1 MMAGGRSPFCCWG
14 VKPNRPRKVAR
25 ILGLNQAYPA
35 CAESL
40 SSFPFSSPGPQPLA
54 FTSLRRRVQL
64 FTMSYE
70 EERTKIAM
78 IGETISHYRILDPLG
93 SGGMGQVFRAED
105 TRLGRQV
112 ALKFLSAE
120 LMRDPAALERFQR
133 EARAASSLNHP
144 AICTIYDVGE
154 HNGRPYLVMEVLEGQ
169 TLRERIGGR
178 PMATDALLDFGVQ
191 IADALD
197 AAHARG
203 IIHRDIKPA
212 NIFITSRG
220 QAKVLDFGLAKQ
232 AATRRV
238 GEAVGAGN
246 SVTQPTT
253 DNLLLT
259 SPGSA
264 IGTVAYMSPEQ
275 ARGEQLDART
285 DLFSL
290 GAVLYEMATGQA
302 AFNGNTSAVIFD
314 AILNRTPASPT
325 SINPLLPAKLEE
337 IIGKSLEKDR
347 DLRYQSA
354 AELRGDLKRLKRD
367 TDSSRA
373 PSGSTGSW
381 AAANSSANPDSGA
394 NTAQPTASHS
404 TPLSSSAA
412 ATTSAPTQGGARLG
426 VWIAAAVATLVAIG
440 AVLAFAFHD
449 RFGHRHQETGSFSQM
464 MISPIT
470 STGNIHSVTIS
481 ADGKWVAYVA
491 DEKGSHGIWIRQ
503 LATGSTA
510 QVELG
515 SPGEIEG
522 LTFSLDGNYL
532 YFVKRDESIG
542 VATLFQTPSLGGS
555 PRQVIVDVD
564 SPISFSPDGKRFVF
578 VRQVSKAKASDLVIA
593 NSDGTSEQILQVLT
607 NPPRF
612 SGEGPAWSPDGKR
625 IAVADNPTGEF
636 DKYAVEVVDVD
647 SKKKTRVGSTDW
659 IAPDQMAWLP
669 DGSAILFNARVART
683 SLNAQLYSLSY
694 PAAEVRRITNDLN
707 FYSGTSITSDGS
719 ALATAQVSLTGNLW
733 LANFGGSASLSP
745 PRQISSGI
753 SRADGISGIAW
764 MPDGKLIYTYYT
776 SGTIQLAT
784 ASPDGTNVHDIS
796 SGILTPSWL
805 SSCGDGRHFV
815 FSMGRGKDTSS
826 IWRADEDGSSLTQ
839 LSTGKVA
846 VHPNCSPDGKFV
858 VYVDVV
864 GDSTHLT
871 RVGIDGG
878 TPATISDAEL
888 FSPVISPDGTSVAC
902 AYQPEPGKRPKLAI
916 VGLNG
921 GEIRSVYDLPPETQ
935 AAFGGDGGQK
945 LAWTKDGHAVL
956 YPVFKEGVV
965 TLWAQPV
972 APQGATTSAAK
983 QVMNLGPDFQW
994 GAYTLSPDGKQII
1007 YAHGRSVTDAVLIT
1021 HFH

>member
-1 MMAGGRSPFCCWG
+1 
-14 VKPNRPRKVAR
+14 
-25 ILGLNQAYPA
+25 
-35 CAESL
+35 
-40 SSFPFSSPGPQPLA
+40 
-54 FTSLRRRVQL
+54 
-64 FTMSYE
+64 
-70 EERTKIAM
+70 M

-120 LMRDPAALERFQR
+120 LTRDPAALERFQR

-154 HNGRPYLVMEVLEGQ
+154 HNGRPFLVMEVLEGQ

-178 PMATDALLDFGVQ
+178 PMATDALLDFGAQ
-191 IADALD
+191 IADALE

-220 QAKVLDFGLAKQ
+220 QAKILDFGLAKQ
-232 AATRRV
+232 AATHRV

-246 SVTQPTT
+246 TATQPTT
-253 DNLLLT
+253 DNLFLT

-275 ARGEQLDART
+275 ARGEDLDART

-314 AILNRTPASPT
+314 AILNRTPPSPT
-325 SINPLLPAKLEE
+325 SINPVLPAKLEE

-347 DLRYQSA
+347 DLRYQTA

-373 PSGSTGSW
+373 PSGSTGAW
-381 AAANSSANPDSGA
+381 AAAGSTPNPRSG
-394 NTAQPTASHS
+394 TAAALPTASLA
-404 TPLSSSAA
+404 TPIPSSAA
-412 ATTSAPTQGGARLG
+412 APAGAPVQRGARLG
-426 VWIAAAVATLVAIG
+426 MWIAAAVIVLVAIG
-440 AVLAFAFHD
+440 AIAAIALHD
-449 RFGHRHQETGSFSQM
+449 RFGHHHEEAASFSQM
-464 MISPIT
+464 TISPIT
-470 STGNIHSVTIS
+470 STGNIHSATIS

-491 DEKGSHGIWIRQ
+491 DEKGGHGIWIRQ

-522 LTFSLDGNYL
+522 LNFSLDGNYL
-532 YFVKRDESIG
+532 YFVKSDESVG
-542 VATLFQTPSLGGS
+542 VGTLFQAPSLGGA

-564 SPISFSPDGKRFVF
+564 SPISFSPNGKRFVF
-578 VRQVSKAKASDLVIA
+578 VRQSNKTKTSYLMLA
-593 NSDGTSEQILQVLT
+593 NSDGTGEQVLQVLT

-612 SGEGPAWSPDGKR
+612 SDNGPAWSPDGKR
-625 IAVADNPTGEF
+625 IAVADNPSG
-636 DKYAVEVVDVD
+636 DIGKYAVEIVDVE
-647 SKKKTRVGSTDW
+647 SKTKTRLGSMDW
-659 IAPDQMAWLP
+659 VSPDQMAWLP
-669 DGSAILFNARVART
+669 DGSAILFDARVSRT

-694 PAAEVRRITNDLN
+694 PDAEVRRITNDLN
-707 FYSGTSITSDGS
+707 FYNGTSVTSDGS
-719 ALATAQVSLTGNLW
+719 ALVSAQVTLTGSLW
-733 LANFGGSASLSP
+733 VANFGSSASLSP

-753 SRADGISGIAW
+753 SRADGISGIIW
-764 MPDGKLIYTYYT
+764 TPDGRIIYTYYT
-776 SGTIQLAT
+776 SGSIQLAS
-784 ASPDGTNVHDIS
+784 ALPDGSNVHDIA
-796 SGILTPSWL
+796 SGVVTPNWL

-815 FSMGRGKDTSS
+815 FSMGRGQDSSS
-826 IWRADEDGSSLTQ
+826 IWRADMDGSNLTQ

-858 VYVDVV
+858 VYVDVS
-864 GDSTHLT
+864 GNST
-871 RVGIDGG
+871 RVMRVDVDGG
-878 TPATISDAEL
+878 TPTAVSKEEL
-888 FSPVISPDGTSVAC
+888 FAPVISPDGNSVAC
-902 AYQPEPGKRPKLAI
+902 AYQPEPGKHPNLAI
-916 VGLNG
+916 VGLDG
-921 GEIRSVYDLPPETQ
+921 GEIRNVYDLPQEVQ
-935 AAFGGDGGQK
+935 YAFNSDGGQK
-945 LAWTKDGHAVL
+945 LAWTKDGRAIL
-956 YPVFKEGVV
+956 YPIRKDGVV

-972 APQGATTSAAK
+972 GPQGSAPSVAK

-1007 YAHGRSVTDAVLIT
+1007 YAHGRAVTDAVLIS

>member
-1 MMAGGRSPFCCWG
+1 
-14 VKPNRPRKVAR
+14 
-25 ILGLNQAYPA
+25 
-35 CAESL
+35 
-40 SSFPFSSPGPQPLA
+40 
-54 FTSLRRRVQL
+54 
-64 FTMSYE
+64 
-70 EERTKIAM
+70 M
-78 IGETISHYRILDPLG
+78 IGETISHYRILEPLG

-120 LMRDPAALERFQR
+120 LTREPAALERFQR

-154 HNGRPYLVMEVLEGQ
+154 QNGRPYLVMEVLEGQ

-178 PMATDALLDFGVQ
+178 PMATDALLDFGAQ

-197 AAHARG
+197 AAHSRG

-220 QAKVLDFGLAKQ
+220 QAKILDFGLAKQ

-246 SVTQPTT
+246 SITQPTT
-253 DNLLLT
+253 DNLFLT

-275 ARGEQLDART
+275 ARGEDLDART

-314 AILNRTPASPT
+314 AILNRTPPSPT
-325 SINPLLPAKLEE
+325 SINPMLPGKLEE

-347 DLRYQSA
+347 DLRYQTA
-354 AELRGDLKRLKRD
+354 AELRADLKRLKRD

-373 PSGSTGSW
+373 PSGSTSSW
-381 AAANSSANPDSGA
+381 AAASSAPNPGSDSNA
-394 NTAQPTASHS
+394 AQSSATPATALPSSATATASATAQSGT
-404 TPLSSSAA
+404 
-412 ATTSAPTQGGARLG
+412 RRG
-426 VWIAAAVATLVAIG
+426 VWIAAAVAILLAIG
-440 AVLAFAFHD
+440 AILAIAFHD
-449 RFGHRHQETGSFSQM
+449 RFGHHHEETAAFSQM

-470 STGNIHSVTIS
+470 STGNIHSATIS

-522 LTFSLDGNYL
+522 LNFSLDGNYL

-542 VATLFQTPSLGGS
+542 VGTLFQAPSLGGA

-578 VRQVSKAKASDLVIA
+578 VRQSNKTKTSYLMLA
-593 NSDGTSEQILQVLT
+593 NSDGSGEQSLEVLT

-612 SGEGPAWSPDGKR
+612 SDNGPAWSPDGKR
-625 IAVADNPTGEF
+625 IVVADNPSGDF
-636 DKYAVEVVDVD
+636 GKYAVEIVDVA
-647 SKKKTRVGSTDW
+647 SKTKTRLGSQDW

-669 DGSAILFNARVART
+669 DASAILFNARVSRT

-694 PAAEVRRITNDLN
+694 PDAEIRRVTNDLN
-707 FYSGTSITSDGS
+707 FYNGTSITSDGS
-719 ALATAQVSLTGNLW
+719 ALATAQVTLSGNLW
-733 LANFGGSASLSP
+733 VANFGSSASLSP

-753 SRADGISGIAW
+753 SRADGISGIIW
-764 MPDGKLIYTYYT
+764 TPDGKLIYTYYT
-776 SGTIQLAT
+776 SGSIQLAS
-784 ASPDGTNVHDIS
+784 AAPDGSNVHDIAAGVVS
-796 SGILTPSWL
+796 PSWL

-815 FSMGRGKDTSS
+815 FSMGRGQDTSS
-826 IWRADEDGSSLTQ
+826 IWRADMDGSNLTQ
-839 LSTGKVA
+839 LSTGKLA
-846 VHPNCSPDGKFV
+846 VHPSCSPDGRFV
-858 VYVDVV
+858 VYVDVA
-864 GDSTHLT
+864 GNSTHLM
-871 RVGIDGG
+871 RVSIDGG
-878 TPATISDAEL
+878 TPTTVSKEEL
-888 FSPVISPDGTSVAC
+888 FAPVISPDGNSVAC
-902 AYQPEPGKRPKLAI
+902 AYQPEPGKRPNLAV
-916 VGLNG
+916 VGLDG
-921 GEIRSVYDLPPETQ
+921 GEIRNVYDLPQETQ
-935 AAFGGDGGQK
+935 AAFNGDGGQK
-945 LAWTKDGHAVL
+945 LAWTKDGRAVL
-956 YPVFKEGVV
+956 YPVNKDGVV
-965 TLWAQPV
+965 TLWAQPLGAQGS
-972 APQGATTSAAK
+972 APAAAK

-1007 YAHGRSVTDAVLIT
+1007 YAHGRAVTDAVLIS

>member
-1 MMAGGRSPFCCWG
+1 MACER
-14 VKPNRPRKVAR
+14 
-25 ILGLNQAYPA
+25 
-35 CAESL
+35 ES
-40 SSFPFSSPGPQPLA
+40 A
-54 FTSLRRRVQL
+54 NIT
-64 FTMSYE
+64 
-70 EERTKIAM
+70 M

-112 ALKFLSAE
+112 ALKFLSPDLA
-120 LMRDPAALERFQR
+120 RDPAALERFQR

-144 AICTIYDVGE
+144 AICTIYDVGD

-178 PMATDALLDFGVQ
+178 PMATDALLDFGAQ

-220 QAKVLDFGLAKQ
+220 QAKILDFGLAKQ

-246 SVTQPTT
+246 SITQPTT

-264 IGTVAYMSPEQ
+264 IGTIAYMSPEQ
-275 ARGEQLDART
+275 ARGEDLDART

-314 AILNRTPASPT
+314 SILNRTPPSP
-325 SINPLLPAKLEE
+325 SSLNPVLPAKLEE

-347 DLRYQSA
+347 DLRYQTA

-373 PSGSTGSW
+373 SSGSTGTW
-381 AAANSSANPDSGA
+381 GASSATTNPGSGT
-394 NTAQPTASHS
+394 NVAQPPASQQ
-404 TPLSSSAA
+404 TQVPLSAVGSAGD
-412 ATTSAPTQGGARLG
+412 SANRGGRLG
-426 VWIAAAVATLVAIG
+426 LWIGAAVVILIAVGAI
-440 AVLAFAFHD
+440 LAIVFHD
-449 RFGHRHQETGSFSQM
+449 RYGHPHHEAASFSQM
-464 MISPIT
+464 SISPLT
-470 STGNIHSVTIS
+470 STGNIHSATIS

-522 LTFSLDGNYL
+522 LNFSLDGNYL
-532 YFVKRDESIG
+532 YFVKRDESVG
-542 VATLFQTPSLGGS
+542 VGTLSQAPSLGGA

-578 VRQVSKAKASDLVIA
+578 VRQVSKAKTSKLIIA
-593 NSDGTSEQILQVLT
+593 NTDGSGEQELLGLT

-612 SGEGPAWSPDGKR
+612 SDSGPAWSPDGKR
-625 IAVADNPTGEF
+625 IAVADDPSGEF
-636 DKYAVEVVDVD
+636 DKYAVEIVDVD
-647 SKKKTRVGSTDW
+647 SKTKTRLGSTDW
-659 IAPDQMAWLP
+659 ISPDQMAWLP
-669 DGSAILFNARVART
+669 DGSALLFNARVAKT
-683 SLNAQLYSLSY
+683 SLNAQLFSLSY
-694 PAAEVRRITNDLN
+694 PDAEIRRVTNDLN
-707 FYSGTSITSDGS
+707 FYNGTSITSDGS
-719 ALATAQVSLTGNLW
+719 ALASAQVTLTGSLW
-733 LANFGGSASLSP
+733 IANFGSSTSFSA

-753 SRADGISGIAW
+753 SRADGISGIIWA
-764 MPDGKLIYTYYT
+764 PDDKIIYTYYT
-776 SGTIQLAT
+776 SGAIQLAS
-784 ASPDGTNVHDIS
+784 ASPDGSNVRDIAPGVVS
-796 SGILTPSWL
+796 PSWL

-815 FSMGRGKDTSS
+815 FGMGRGNDSSS
-826 IWRADEDGSSLTQ
+826 IWRADMDGSNLTQ
-839 LSTGKVA
+839 LSTGKIA

-858 VYVDVV
+858 VYAGVT
-864 GDSTHLT
+864 GDSVHLM
-871 RVGIDGG
+871 RVAIDGG
-878 TPATISDAEL
+878 TPAEISKEEL
-888 FSPVISPDGTSVAC
+888 FSPVISPDGNSVAC
-902 AYQPEPGKRPKLAI
+902 AYQPDPGKRPKLAV

-921 GEIRSVYDLPPETQ
+921 GEIRNVYDLPPELQ
-935 AAFGGDGGQK
+935 GVFNGDGGQK
-945 LAWTKDGHAVL
+945 LAWTKDGRAVL
-956 YPVFKEGVV
+956 YPFNKDGVIS
-965 TLWAQPV
+965 LWAQPV
-972 APQGATTSAAK
+972 GPQGSAPAAAK

-1007 YAHGRSVTDAVLIT
+1007 YAHGRAVTDAVLIS

>member
-1 MMAGGRSPFCCWG
+1 
-14 VKPNRPRKVAR
+14 
-25 ILGLNQAYPA
+25 
-35 CAESL
+35 
-40 SSFPFSSPGPQPLA
+40 
-54 FTSLRRRVQL
+54 
-64 FTMSYE
+64 
-70 EERTKIAM
+70 M

-112 ALKFLSAE
+112 ALKFLSPDLA
-120 LMRDPAALERFQR
+120 RDPAALERFQR

-144 AICTIYDVGE
+144 AICTIYDVGD

-178 PMATDALLDFGVQ
+178 PMATDALLDFGAQ

-197 AAHARG
+197 AAHSRG

-220 QAKVLDFGLAKQ
+220 QAKILDFGLAKQ

-253 DNLLLT
+253 DNLFLT

-275 ARGEQLDART
+275 ARGEELDART

-325 SINPLLPAKLEE
+325 SLNPMLPAKLEE

-347 DLRYQSA
+347 DLRYQTA

-373 PSGSTGSW
+373 ASGSTGTW
-381 AAANSSANPDSGA
+381 GA
-394 NTAQPTASHS
+394 SN
-404 TPLSSSAA
+404 A
-412 ATTSAPTQGGARLG
+412 ATNPGSGTTVAQVAASGSHQTQVPVSAVGSAGDSVNRGRRLG
-426 VWIAAAVATLVAIG
+426 LWTAAAVVALIVVG
-440 AVLAFAFHD
+440 AIAAIAFHD
-449 RFGHRHQETGSFSQM
+449 RFGHHHQEAASFSQM
-464 MISPIT
+464 SISPLT
-470 STGNIHSVTIS
+470 STGNIHSATIS

-515 SPGEIEG
+515 TPGEIEG
-522 LTFSLDGNYL
+522 LNFSLDGNYL
-532 YFVKRDESIG
+532 YFVKRDESVG
-542 VATLFQTPSLGGS
+542 VGTLFQAPSLGGA

-578 VRQVSKAKASDLVIA
+578 VRQVSKAKTSKLIIA
-593 NSDGTSEQILQVLT
+593 NTDGSGEQDLLVLT

-612 SGEGPAWSPDGKR
+612 SDNGPAWSPDGKR
-625 IAVADNPTGEF
+625 IAVADDPTGEF
-636 DKYAVEVVDVD
+636 DKYAVEIVDVD
-647 SKKKTRVGSTDW
+647 SKTKTRLGSTDW
-659 IAPDQMAWLP
+659 LSPDQMAWLP
-669 DGSAILFNARVART
+669 DGSALLFNARVAKA
-683 SLNAQLYSLSY
+683 SLNAQLFSLSY
-694 PAAEVRRITNDLN
+694 PDAEIRRVTNDLN
-707 FYSGTSITSDGS
+707 FYNGTSITSDGS
-719 ALATAQVSLTGNLW
+719 ALVSAQVTLTGSLW
-733 LANFGGSASLSP
+733 IANFGSATSFSA

-753 SRADGISGIAW
+753 SRADGISGIIWA
-764 MPDGKLIYTYYT
+764 PDDKIIYTYYT
-776 SGTIQLAT
+776 SGAIQLAS
-784 ASPDGTNVHDIS
+784 ASPDGSNVHDIAPGVVS
-796 SGILTPSWL
+796 PSWL

-815 FSMGRGKDTSS
+815 FGMGRGNDSSS
-826 IWRADEDGSSLTQ
+826 IWRADMDGSNLTQ
-839 LSTGKVA
+839 LSTGKIA

-858 VYVDVV
+858 VYVGVV
-864 GDSTHLT
+864 GDSVQLM

-878 TPATISDAEL
+878 TPAEISKEEL
-888 FSPVISPDGTSVAC
+888 FSPVISPDGNSVAC
-902 AYQPEPGKRPKLAI
+902 AYQPDPGKRPKLAV

-921 GEIRSVYDLPPETQ
+921 GEIRNVYDLPPEMQ
-935 AAFGGDGGQK
+935 GAFNGDGGQK
-945 LAWTKDGHAVL
+945 LAWTKDGRAIL
-956 YPVFKEGVV
+956 YPFNKDGVIS
-965 TLWAQPV
+965 LWAQPV
-972 APQGATTSAAK
+972 GPQGSAPAAAK

-1007 YAHGRSVTDAVLIT
+1007 YAHGRAVTDAVLIS

>member
-1 MMAGGRSPFCCWG
+1 
-14 VKPNRPRKVAR
+14 
-25 ILGLNQAYPA
+25 
-35 CAESL
+35 
-40 SSFPFSSPGPQPLA
+40 
-54 FTSLRRRVQL
+54 
-64 FTMSYE
+64 
-70 EERTKIAM
+70 M

-112 ALKFLSAE
+112 ALKFLSAD
-120 LMRDPAALERFQR
+120 LARDPAALERFQR

-178 PMATDALLDFGVQ
+178 PMATDALLDFGAQ

-220 QAKVLDFGLAKQ
+220 QAKILDFGLAKQ

-253 DNLLLT
+253 DNLFLT

-275 ARGEQLDART
+275 ARGEELDART

-314 AILNRTPASPT
+314 AILNRTPPSPT
-325 SINPLLPAKLEE
+325 SINPMLPAKLEE

-347 DLRYQSA
+347 DLRYQTA

-367 TDSSRA
+367 TDSSRT
-373 PSGSTGSW
+373 PSGSTGAW
-381 AAANSSANPDSGA
+381 AAAGSAANPGSGSNA
-394 NTAQPTASHS
+394 AQRTASHA
-404 TPLSSSAA
+404 TPVPSSATATA
-412 ATTSAPTQGGARLG
+412 AAPVQPGARTGL
-426 VWIAAAVATLVAIG
+426 WIAAAVAILVTVG
-440 AVLAFAFHD
+440 AVLAIVLHD
-449 RFGHRHQETGSFSQM
+449 RFGHHHEQAASFSQM
-464 MISPIT
+464 TISPIT
-470 STGNIHSVTIS
+470 STGNIHSATIS

-522 LTFSLDGNYL
+522 LNFSLDGNYL
-532 YFVKRDESIG
+532 YFVKQDESVG
-542 VATLFQTPSLGGS
+542 VGSLFQAPSLGGA

-578 VRQVSKAKASDLVIA
+578 VRQSSKSKTSSLVIA
-593 NSDGTSEQILQVLT
+593 NSDGTGEQLLMVLT
-607 NPPRF
+607 NPLRF
-612 SGEGPAWSPDGKR
+612 SDNGPAWSPDGKR
-625 IAVADNPTGEF
+625 VAVADNPTGEF
-636 DKYAVEVVDVD
+636 DKSAVEIVDIA
-647 SKKKTRVGSTDW
+647 SKSKTRLGTVDW

-669 DGSAILFNARVART
+669 DGSALLFNARVART
-683 SLNAQLYSLSY
+683 TLNAQLFSLSY
-694 PAAEVRRITNDLN
+694 PDAEVHRITNDLN
-707 FYSGTSITSDGS
+707 FYNGTSITSDGS
-719 ALATAQVSLTGNLW
+719 ALASAQVTLTGSLW
-733 LANFGGSASLSP
+733 VANFGSSASLSL

-753 SRADGISGIAW
+753 SRADGISGIIW
-764 MPDGKLIYTYYT
+764 TPDGKIIYTYYT
-776 SGTIQLAT
+776 SGSIQLAS
-784 ASPDGTNVHDIS
+784 ASPDGSNVHDIG
-796 SGILTPSWL
+796 SGVQTPSWL

-815 FSMGRGKDTSS
+815 FGMGRGKDSSS
-826 IWRADEDGSSLTQ
+826 IWRADTDGSNLTQ
-839 LSTGKVA
+839 LSTGKIA
-846 VHPNCSPDGKFV
+846 VHPTCSPDGKFV
-858 VYVDVV
+858 VYVDIE
-864 GDSTHLT
+864 GNSTHLM
-871 RVGIDGG
+871 RVAIDGG
-878 TPATISDAEL
+878 TPTEISKEEL
-888 FSPVISPDGTSVAC
+888 FAPVISPDGNSLAC
-902 AYQPEPGKRPKLAI
+902 AYQPEPGKRPNLAI
-916 VGLNG
+916 VGLDG
-921 GEIRSVYDLPPETQ
+921 GEIRNVYNLPPELQ
-935 AAFGGDGGQK
+935 GAFNGDGGQK
-945 LAWTKDGHAVL
+945 LAWTKDGRAVL
-956 YPVFKEGVV
+956 YPVIKDGVV

-972 APQGATTSAAK
+972 GAQGSAPAAAK

-1007 YAHGRSVTDAVLIT
+1007 YAHGHAVTDAVLIS

>member
-1 MMAGGRSPFCCWG
+1 
-14 VKPNRPRKVAR
+14 
-25 ILGLNQAYPA
+25 
-35 CAESL
+35 
-40 SSFPFSSPGPQPLA
+40 
-54 FTSLRRRVQL
+54 
-64 FTMSYE
+64 
-70 EERTKIAM
+70 M
-78 IGETISHYRILDPLG
+78 IGETISHYRILEPLG

-120 LMRDPAALERFQR
+120 LARDPAALERFQR

-178 PMATDALLDFGVQ
+178 PMATDALLDFGAQ

-220 QAKVLDFGLAKQ
+220 QSKILDFGLAKQ

-253 DNLLLT
+253 DNLFLT

-275 ARGEQLDART
+275 ARGEDLDART

-290 GAVLYEMATGQA
+290 GAVLYEMSTGQA

-314 AILNRTPASPT
+314 AILNRTPPSPS
-325 SINPLLPAKLEE
+325 SINPVLPAKLEE
-337 IIGKSLEKDR
+337 IVGKSLEKDR
-347 DLRYQSA
+347 DLRYQTA

-367 TDSSRA
+367 TDSSRPA
-373 PSGSTGSW
+373 SGSTGTW
-381 AAANSSANPDSGA
+381 AATSATANPGSGSKAAQSGA
-394 NTAQPTASHS
+394 LQT
-404 TPLSSSAA
+404 TPALGAAA
-412 ATTSAPTQGGARLG
+412 ATAAADVLPRRGVPLG
-426 VWIAAAVATLVAIG
+426 VRIAGVVGILIALGAILATV
-440 AVLAFAFHD
+440 FHD
-449 RFGHRHQETGSFSQM
+449 RFGHHPQETASFSQM

-522 LTFSLDGNYL
+522 LTFSPDGNYL

-542 VATLFQTPSLGGS
+542 VGTLFQAPSLGGS

-593 NSDGTSEQILQVLT
+593 NSDGSNEQIVQVLT

-647 SKKKTRVGSTDW
+647 SKKKNRVGSADW

-683 SLNAQLYSLSY
+683 SLNAQLFSVGY
-694 PAAEVRRITNDLN
+694 PDAEVRRITNDLN

-733 LANFGGSASLSP
+733 LANFGSSASLSP

-753 SRADGISGIAW
+753 SRADGISGIIW
-764 MPDGKLIYTYYT
+764 MPDGNLIYTYYT

-784 ASPDGTNVHDIS
+784 ASSDGTNVHDIS
-796 SGILTPSWL
+796 SGISTPSWL

-815 FSMGRGKDTSS
+815 FNMGRGKDASS
-826 IWRADEDGSSLTQ
+826 IWRADEDGSNLTQ

-864 GDSTHLT
+864 GNSTHLT

-878 TPATISDAEL
+878 TPAAISDAEL
-888 FSPVISPDGTSVAC
+888 FSPVISPDGTSLAC
-902 AYQPEPGKRPKLAI
+902 AFQPEQGKRPKLAI

-921 GEIRSVYDLPPETQ
+921 GEIRNVYDLPPETQ

-945 LAWTKDGHAVL
+945 LAWTKDGRAIL
-956 YPVFKEGVV
+956 YPSFKEGVV

-972 APQGATTSAAK
+972 AAQGSAPSAAK
-983 QVMNLGPDFQW
+983 QVMNLGMDFQW

>member
-1 MMAGGRSPFCCWG
+1 
-14 VKPNRPRKVAR
+14 
-25 ILGLNQAYPA
+25 
-35 CAESL
+35 
-40 SSFPFSSPGPQPLA
+40 
-54 FTSLRRRVQL
+54 
-64 FTMSYE
+64 
-70 EERTKIAM
+70 M

-120 LMRDPAALERFQR
+120 LARDPAALERFQR

-178 PMATDALLDFGVQ
+178 PMATDALLDFGAQ

-220 QAKVLDFGLAKQ
+220 QAKILDFGLAKQ

-246 SVTQPTT
+246 TASLPTT

-264 IGTVAYMSPEQ
+264 VGTIAYMSPEQ
-275 ARGEQLDART
+275 ARGEELDART

-302 AFNGNTSAVIFD
+302 AFIGNTSAVIFD

-325 SINPLLPAKLEE
+325 SINPLLPTKLEE

-347 DLRYQSA
+347 DLRYQTA

-373 PSGSTGSW
+373 PSGSTGAW
-381 AAANSSANPDSGA
+381 AAASSAPNPGSGSNA
-394 NTAQPTASHS
+394 AQPTASHVTS
-404 TPLSSSAA
+404 VPSSA
-412 ATTSAPTQGGARLG
+412 TTSASAPTQGGARRG
-426 VWIAAAVATLVAIG
+426 VWIVAAVAILIAIG
-440 AVLAFAFHD
+440 AVLAIVLHD
-449 RFGHRHQETGSFSQM
+449 RFGHHHEETASFSQM

-470 STGNIHSVTIS
+470 STGNIHSATIS

-515 SPGEIEG
+515 SPSEIEG
-522 LTFSLDGNYL
+522 LNFSLDGNYL
-532 YFVKRDESIG
+532 YFVKRDESVG
-542 VATLFQTPSLGGS
+542 VGTLFQAPSLGGA

-578 VRQVSKAKASDLVIA
+578 VRQSNKTKTSYLMLA
-593 NSDGTSEQILQVLT
+593 NSDGTGELSLEVLT

-612 SGEGPAWSPDGKR
+612 SDNGPAWSPDGKR
-625 IAVADNPTGEF
+625 IAVADNPSGEIG
-636 DKYAVEVVDVD
+636 KYAVEIVDLD
-647 SKKKTRVGSTDW
+647 SKTKTRLGSMDW
-659 IAPDQMAWLP
+659 ISPDQMAWLP
-669 DGSAILFNARVART
+669 DGTAILFNARVSRT

-694 PAAEVRRITNDLN
+694 PDAEVRRVTNDLN
-707 FYSGTSITSDGS
+707 FYNGTSITSDGS
-719 ALATAQVSLTGNLW
+719 ALATAQVTLTGNLW
-733 LANFGGSASLSP
+733 VANFGSSASLSP

-753 SRADGISGIAW
+753 SRADGISGIIW
-764 MPDGKLIYTYYT
+764 TPDGKIIYTYYT
-776 SGTIQLAT
+776 SGSIQLAS
-784 ASPDGTNVHDIS
+784 ASPDGSNVHDLA
-796 SGILTPSWL
+796 SGVVTPSWL

-815 FSMGRGKDTSS
+815 FAMGHGQESSS
-826 IWRADEDGSSLTQ
+826 IWRADMDGSNLTQ
-839 LSTGKVA
+839 LSTGKIA

-858 VYVDVV
+858 IYVDVT
-864 GDSTHLT
+864 GNSTHLM
-871 RVGIDGG
+871 RVAIDGG
-878 TPATISDAEL
+878 TPAEISKEEL
-888 FSPVISPDGTSVAC
+888 FSPVISPDGNSLAC
-902 AYQPEPGKRPKLAI
+902 AYQPEPGKHPKLAI
-916 VGLNG
+916 VGLDG
-921 GEIRSVYDLPPETQ
+921 GEIRNAYDLPPEMQ
-935 AAFGGDGGQK
+935 SAFSGDGGEK
-945 LAWTKDGHAVL
+945 LAWTKDGRAVL
-956 YPVFKEGVV
+956 YPVNKDGVV
-965 TLWAQPV
+965 SLWAQAV
-972 APQGATTSAAK
+972 GAQGSAPAAAK

-1007 YAHGRSVTDAVLIT
+1007 YAHGRAVTDAVLIS

>member
-1 MMAGGRSPFCCWG
+1 
-14 VKPNRPRKVAR
+14 
-25 ILGLNQAYPA
+25 
-35 CAESL
+35 
-40 SSFPFSSPGPQPLA
+40 
-54 FTSLRRRVQL
+54 
-64 FTMSYE
+64 
-70 EERTKIAM
+70 M

-112 ALKFLSAE
+112 ALKFLSAD
-120 LMRDPAALERFQR
+120 LARDPAALERFQR

-178 PMATDALLDFGVQ
+178 PMATDALLDFGSQ

-197 AAHARG
+197 AAHSRG

-220 QAKVLDFGLAKQ
+220 QAKILDFGLAKQ
-232 AATRRV
+232 AAIRRV

-246 SVTQPTT
+246 TVTQPTT
-253 DNLLLT
+253 DNLFLT

-275 ARGEQLDART
+275 ARGEDLDART

-325 SINPLLPAKLEE
+325 SLNPVLPAKLEE

-347 DLRYQSA
+347 DLRYQTA

-373 PSGSTGSW
+373 ASGSTGTW
-381 AAANSSANPDSGA
+381 GA
-394 NTAQPTASHS
+394 SN
-404 TPLSSSAA
+404 A
-412 ATTSAPTQGGARLG
+412 ATNPGSGTTVAQVAASGSHQTQVPVSAVGSAGDSVNRGRRLG
-426 VWIAAAVATLVAIG
+426 LWTAAAVVALIVVG
-440 AVLAFAFHD
+440 AIAAIAFHD
-449 RFGHRHQETGSFSQM
+449 RFGHRHQEAASFSQM
-464 MISPIT
+464 SISPLT
-470 STGNIHSVTIS
+470 STGNIHSATIS

-522 LTFSLDGNYL
+522 LNFSLDGNYL
-532 YFVKRDESIG
+532 YFVKRDESVG
-542 VATLFQTPSLGGS
+542 VGTLFQAPSLGGA

-578 VRQVSKAKASDLVIA
+578 VRQVSKAKTSKLIIA
-593 NSDGTSEQILQVLT
+593 NTDGSGEQDLQVLS
-607 NPPRF
+607 NPARF
-612 SGEGPAWSPDGKR
+612 SDNGPAWSPDGKR
-625 IAVADNPTGEF
+625 IAVADDPTGEF
-636 DKYAVEVVDVD
+636 DKYAVEIVDVD
-647 SKKKTRVGSTDW
+647 SKTKTRLGSTDW
-659 IAPDQMAWLP
+659 LSPDQMAWLP
-669 DGSAILFNARVART
+669 DGAALLFNARVAKA
-683 SLNAQLYSLSY
+683 SLNAQLFSLSY
-694 PAAEVRRITNDLN
+694 PDAEIRRVTNDLN
-707 FYSGTSITSDGS
+707 FYNGTSITSDGS
-719 ALATAQVSLTGNLW
+719 ALVSAQVTLTGSLW
-733 LANFGGSASLSP
+733 IANFGSSTSLSAP
-745 PRQISSGI
+745 HQISSGI
-753 SRADGISGIAW
+753 SRADGISGIIWA
-764 MPDGKLIYTYYT
+764 PDDKIIYTYYT
-776 SGTIQLAT
+776 SGAIQLAS
-784 ASPDGTNVHDIS
+784 ASPDGSNVHDIAPGVVS
-796 SGILTPSWL
+796 PSWL

-815 FSMGRGKDTSS
+815 FGMGRGNDSSS
-826 IWRADEDGSSLTQ
+826 IWRADMDGSNLTQ
-839 LSTGKVA
+839 LSTGKIA

-858 VYVDVV
+858 VYVGVV
-864 GDSTHLT
+864 GDSVHLM

-878 TPATISDAEL
+878 TPAEISKEEL
-888 FSPVISPDGTSVAC
+888 FSPVISPDGNSVAC
-902 AYQPEPGKRPKLAI
+902 AYQPDPGKRPKLAV

-921 GEIRSVYDLPPETQ
+921 GEIRNVYDLPPEMQ
-935 AAFGGDGGQK
+935 GAFNGDGGQK
-945 LAWTKDGHAVL
+945 LAWTKDGRAIL
-956 YPVFKEGVV
+956 YPFNKDGVIS
-965 TLWAQPV
+965 LWAQPV
-972 APQGATTSAAK
+972 GPQGSAPAAAK

-1007 YAHGRSVTDAVLIT
+1007 YAHGRAVTDAVLIS

>member
-1 MMAGGRSPFCCWG
+1 MTCEKEG
-14 VKPNRPRKVAR
+14 
-25 ILGLNQAYPA
+25 
-35 CAESL
+35 
-40 SSFPFSSPGPQPLA
+40 
-54 FTSLRRRVQL
+54 
-64 FTMSYE
+64 
-70 EERTKIAM
+70 TKIVM

-120 LMRDPAALERFQR
+120 LTRDPAALERFQR

-178 PMATDALLDFGVQ
+178 PMATDALLEFGAQ

-220 QAKVLDFGLAKQ
+220 QAKILDFGLAKQ

-253 DNLLLT
+253 DNLFLT

-275 ARGEQLDART
+275 ARGEDLDART

-314 AILNRTPASPT
+314 AILNRTPPSPT
-325 SINPLLPAKLEE
+325 SVNPMLPAKLEE

-347 DLRYQSA
+347 DLRYQTA

-373 PSGSTGSW
+373 PSGSTGAW
-381 AAANSSANPDSGA
+381 AAASSAPNPGSGSNA
-394 NTAQPTASHS
+394 AQPSASH
-404 TPLSSSAA
+404 A
-412 ATTSAPTQGGARLG
+412 TSALSLATAPASAPAQTGARRG
-426 VWIAAAVATLVAIG
+426 VWIAAAVAILIAVGAI
-440 AVLAFAFHD
+440 LAIAFHD
-449 RFGHRHQETGSFSQM
+449 HFGHHHEETASFSQM

-470 STGNIHSVTIS
+470 STGNIHSATIS

-515 SPGEIEG
+515 SPGEVEA
-522 LTFSLDGNYL
+522 LNFSLDGNYL
-532 YFVKRDESIG
+532 YFVKRDESVG
-542 VATLFQTPSLGGS
+542 VGTLFQAPSIGGA

-578 VRQVSKAKASDLVIA
+578 VRQSNKTKTSHLMLA
-593 NSDGTSEQILQVLT
+593 NSDGSGEQDLLVLT

-612 SGEGPAWSPDGKR
+612 SDNGPAWSPDGKR
-625 IAVADNPTGEF
+625 IAVADNPSGEF
-636 DKYAVEVVDVD
+636 GKNAVEIVDLD
-647 SKKKTRVGSTDW
+647 SKTKTRLGSLDW
-659 IAPDQMAWLP
+659 VSPDQMAWLP
-669 DGSAILFNARVART
+669 DGSAILFNARVSRT

-694 PAAEVRRITNDLN
+694 PDAEVRRVTNDLN
-707 FYSGTSITSDGS
+707 FYNGTSITSDGS
-719 ALATAQVSLTGNLW
+719 ALASAQVSLTGSLW
-733 LANFGGSASLSP
+733 IASFGSSASLSP

-753 SRADGISGIAW
+753 SRADGISGIIW
-764 MPDGKLIYTYYT
+764 SPDGKIIYTYYT
-776 SGTIQLAT
+776 SGSIQLAS
-784 ASPDGTNVHDIS
+784 ASPDGSNVHDIAP
-796 SGILTPSWL
+796 GVVTPNWL

-815 FSMGRGKDTSS
+815 FGMGRGKDSS
-826 IWRADEDGSSLTQ
+826 AIWRADTDGSNLTQ
-839 LSTGKVA
+839 LSTGKLA
-846 VHPNCSPDGKFV
+846 LHPNCSPDGKFV
-858 VYVDVV
+858 VYVDVE
-864 GDSTHLT
+864 GNSTHLM
-871 RVGIDGG
+871 RVSIDGG
-878 TPATISDAEL
+878 TPTQISKEEL
-888 FSPVISPDGTSVAC
+888 FAPVISPDGNSLAC
-902 AYQPEPGKRPKLAI
+902 AYQPEPGKRPNLAI

-921 GEIRSVYDLPPETQ
+921 GEVRNVFDLPQETQ
-935 AAFGGDGGQK
+935 ATLGGDGGQK
-945 LAWTKDGHAVL
+945 LAWTKDGRAVL
-956 YPVFKEGVV
+956 YPVNKDGVV

-972 APQGATTSAAK
+972 GAQGSAPAAAK

-1007 YAHGRSVTDAVLIT
+1007 YAHGRAVTDAVLIS

>member
-1 MMAGGRSPFCCWG
+1 
-14 VKPNRPRKVAR
+14 
-25 ILGLNQAYPA
+25 
-35 CAESL
+35 
-40 SSFPFSSPGPQPLA
+40 
-54 FTSLRRRVQL
+54 
-64 FTMSYE
+64 
-70 EERTKIAM
+70 M

-120 LMRDPAALERFQR
+120 LTRDPAALERFQR

-178 PMATDALLDFGVQ
+178 PMATDALLDFGAQ

-197 AAHARG
+197 AAHSRG

-220 QAKVLDFGLAKQ
+220 QAKILDFGLAKQ

-238 GEAVGAGN
+238 GEAVAAGN
-246 SVTQPTT
+246 TVTQPTT
-253 DNLLLT
+253 DNLFLT

-275 ARGEQLDART
+275 ARGEDLDART

-302 AFNGNTSAVIFD
+302 AFTGNTSAVIFD
-314 AILNRTPASPT
+314 AILNRTPPSP
-325 SINPLLPAKLEE
+325 SSLNPALPAKLEE

-347 DLRYQSA
+347 DLRYQTA

-373 PSGSTGSW
+373 SSGSTGTWGASN
-381 AAANSSANPDSGA
+381 AAANPSSGTNVAQPAASHQTPVPVSATGFTGDSANRGK
-394 NTAQPTASHS
+394 
-404 TPLSSSAA
+404 
-412 ATTSAPTQGGARLG
+412 RLG
-426 VWIAAAVATLVAIG
+426 LWIAAAVVVLIVVGSILAI
-440 AVLAFAFHD
+440 AFHD
-449 RFGHRHQETGSFSQM
+449 RYGHHHEEAASFSQM
-464 MISPIT
+464 MISPLT
-470 STGNIHSVTIS
+470 STGNIHSATIS

-522 LTFSLDGNYL
+522 LNFSLDGNYL
-532 YFVKRDESIG
+532 YFVKRDESVG
-542 VATLFQTPSLGGS
+542 VGTLFQAPSLGGA

-578 VRQVSKAKASDLVIA
+578 VRQVSKAKTSQLIVA
-593 NSDGTSEQILQVLT
+593 NTDGTGEQTLIVLT
-607 NPPRF
+607 NPPDF
-612 SGEGPAWSPDGKR
+612 SDNGPAWSPDGKH

-636 DKYAVEVVDVD
+636 DKYAVEIVDVA
-647 SKKKTRVGSTDW
+647 SKTKTRLGSTDW
-659 IAPDQMAWLP
+659 LAPDQMAWLP
-669 DGSAILFNARVART
+669 DGSALLFNARVAKT
-683 SLNAQLYSLSY
+683 SLNAQLFSLSY
-694 PAAEVRRITNDLN
+694 PDAEIRRVTNDLN
-707 FYSGTSITSDGS
+707 FYNGTSITSDGS
-719 ALATAQVSLTGNLW
+719 ALASAQVTLTGSLW
-733 LANFGGSASLSP
+733 VANFGSSASFSP
-745 PRQISSGI
+745 PRQLSSGI
-753 SRADGISGIAW
+753 SRADGISGIIW
-764 MPDGKLIYTYYT
+764 SPDGKIVYTYYT
-776 SGTIQLAT
+776 SGSIQLAS
-784 ASPDGTNVHDIS
+784 ALPDGSDVHDIAP
-796 SGILTPSWL
+796 GVVTPNWL

-815 FSMGRGKDTSS
+815 FGMGRGKDSSS
-826 IWRADEDGSSLTQ
+826 IWRADMDGSNLTQ
-839 LSTGKVA
+839 LSTGKLA

-858 VYVDVV
+858 VYVDVT
-864 GDSTHLT
+864 GNSTHVM

-878 TPATISDAEL
+878 APTEVSKEEL
-888 FSPVISPDGTSVAC
+888 FSPVIAPDGNSLAA
-902 AYQPEPGKRPKLAI
+902 AYQPEPGKRPNLAI
-916 VGLNG
+916 VGLDG
-921 GEIRSVYDLPPETQ
+921 GEIRNGYELPPETQ
-935 AAFGGDGGQK
+935 SAFGGDGGQK
-945 LAWTKDGHAVL
+945 LAWTKDGRAVL
-956 YPVFKEGVV
+956 YPVNKDGVV

-972 APQGATTSAAK
+972 GAQGSAPAAAK

-1007 YAHGRSVTDAVLIT
+1007 YAHGRAVTDAVLIS

>member
-1 MMAGGRSPFCCWG
+1 
-14 VKPNRPRKVAR
+14 
-25 ILGLNQAYPA
+25 L
-35 CAESL
+35 
-40 SSFPFSSPGPQPLA
+40 FPFSSPEADAIAIP
-54 FTSLRRRVQL
+54 SLRHRAQL
-64 FTMSYE
+64 FTMTFE
-70 EERTKIAM
+70 GIRTHKTM

-112 ALKFLSAE
+112 ALKFLSVE
-120 LMRDPAALERFQR
+120 LARDPAALERFQR

-178 PMATDALLDFGVQ
+178 PVATDALLDYGAQ
-191 IADALD
+191 ISDALD
-197 AAHARG
+197 AAHSRG

-220 QAKVLDFGLAKQ
+220 QAKILDFGLAKQ

-253 DNLLLT
+253 DNHFLT

-275 ARGEQLDART
+275 ARGEDLDART

-314 AILNRTPASPT
+314 AILNRTPAAPS
-325 SINPLLPAKLEE
+325 SINSMIPPKLED

-373 PSGSTGSW
+373 PSASSGSW
-381 AAANSSANPDSGA
+381 AATGSTASPRTGTDVTPPPSASLQATTAAQSANVA
-394 NTAQPTASHS
+394 
-404 TPLSSSAA
+404 SAA
-412 ATTSAPTQGGARLG
+412 PARRGSRRG
-426 VWIAAAVATLVAIG
+426 VWIAVTVTLLISVG
-440 AVLAFAFHD
+440 ASLASFLHE
-449 RFGHRHQETGSFSQM
+449 RFGHHHEPTASFSQM
-464 MISPIT
+464 TISPLT

-515 SPGEIEG
+515 SSGEIEG

-532 YFVKRDESIG
+532 YFVKQDESVG
-542 VATLFQTPSLGGS
+542 VGTLFQAPSLGGA

-578 VRQVSKAKASDLVIA
+578 VRQASKIKTSNLIVA
-593 NSDGTSEQILQVLT
+593 NSDGTGEQTLQILT

-612 SGEGPAWSPDGKR
+612 SGQGPAWSPDGKR
-625 IAVADNPTGEF
+625 IAVSDNPTGEF
-636 DKYAVEVVDVD
+636 DKYAVEVVEVA
-647 SKKKTRVGSTDW
+647 SKTKTRVGSTDW
-659 IAPDQMAWLP
+659 LSPDQMAWLP

-683 SLNAQLYSLSY
+683 SLNAQLFELSY
-694 PAAEVRRITNDLN
+694 PGAEVRRITNDLN
-707 FYSGTSITSDGS
+707 FYSGASITSDGS
-719 ALATAQVSLTGNLW
+719 ALATVQVSLTGSLW
-733 LANFGGSASLSP
+733 IANFGSSTSFSP

-753 SRADGISGIAW
+753 SRADGISGIVW
-764 MPDGKLIYTYYT
+764 TPDGRIIYTYYT
-776 SGTIQLAT
+776 SGAIQFAS
-784 ASPDGTNVHDIS
+784 ASPDGTNVHDIAP
-796 SGILTPSWL
+796 GIGTPGWL
-805 SSCGDGRHFV
+805 SICGDGDHFV
-815 FSMGRGKDTSS
+815 FNSS
-826 IWRADEDGSSLTQ
+826 QGNNSSALWRANLDGSSPTQ
-839 LSTGKVA
+839 LTNTGIN
-846 VHPNCSPDGKFV
+846 VHPNCSPDGKSV
-858 VYVDVV
+858 AYVDVK
-864 GDSTHLT
+864 GEAS
-871 RVGIDGG
+871 RVMKIGIDGG
-878 TPATISDAEL
+878 APTEISKIA
-888 FSPVISPDGTSVAC
+888 FYSPVFSPDGSTLAGL
-902 AYQPEPGKRPKLAI
+902 YQPDPGKPSKLA
-916 VGLNG
+916 VMGVNG
-921 GEIRSVYDLPPETQ
+921 GEIRSVYDFPQEAQ
-935 AAFGGDGGQK
+935 AAFNGDGGQK
-945 LAWTKDGHAVL
+945 LRWTKDGRAIL
-956 YPVFKEGVV
+956 YPMIKDGAV

-972 APQGATTSAAK
+972 APQGGTPAAAK
-983 QVMNLGPDFQW
+983 QVMNLGSDFQW

-1007 YAHGRSVTDAVLIT
+1007 YAHGRAVTDAVLISR
-1021 HFH
+1021 FH

>member
-1 MMAGGRSPFCCWG
+1 
-14 VKPNRPRKVAR
+14 
-25 ILGLNQAYPA
+25 
-35 CAESL
+35 
-40 SSFPFSSPGPQPLA
+40 
-54 FTSLRRRVQL
+54 
-64 FTMSYE
+64 
-70 EERTKIAM
+70 M

-120 LMRDPAALERFQR
+120 LTRDPAALERFQR

-154 HNGRPYLVMEVLEGQ
+154 HNGRPFLVMEVLEGQ

-178 PMATDALLDFGVQ
+178 PMATDALLDFGAQ
-191 IADALD
+191 IADALE

-220 QAKVLDFGLAKQ
+220 QAKILDFGLAKQ
-232 AATRRV
+232 AATHRV

-246 SVTQPTT
+246 TATQPTT
-253 DNLLLT
+253 DNLFLT

-275 ARGEQLDART
+275 ARGEDLDART

-314 AILNRTPASPT
+314 AILNRTPPSPT
-325 SINPLLPAKLEE
+325 SINPVLPAKLEE

-347 DLRYQSA
+347 DLRYQTA

-373 PSGSTGSW
+373 PSGSTGAW
-381 AAANSSANPDSGA
+381 AAAGSTPNPRSG
-394 NTAQPTASHS
+394 TAAALPTASLA
-404 TPLSSSAA
+404 TPIPSSAA
-412 ATTSAPTQGGARLG
+412 APAGAPVQRGARLG
-426 VWIAAAVATLVAIG
+426 MWIAAAVIVLVAIG
-440 AVLAFAFHD
+440 AIAAIALHD
-449 RFGHRHQETGSFSQM
+449 RFGHHHEEAASFSQM
-464 MISPIT
+464 TISPIT
-470 STGNIHSVTIS
+470 STGNIHSATIS

-491 DEKGSHGIWIRQ
+491 DEKGGHGIWIRQ

-522 LTFSLDGNYL
+522 LNFSLDGNYL
-532 YFVKRDESIG
+532 YFVKSDESVG
-542 VATLFQTPSLGGS
+542 VGTLFQAPSLGGA

-564 SPISFSPDGKRFVF
+564 SPISFSPNGKRFVF
-578 VRQVSKAKASDLVIA
+578 VRQSNKTKTSYLMLA
-593 NSDGTSEQILQVLT
+593 NSDGTGEQVLQVLT

-612 SGEGPAWSPDGKR
+612 SDNGPAWSPDGKR
-625 IAVADNPTGEF
+625 IAVADNPSG
-636 DKYAVEVVDVD
+636 DIGKYAVEIVDVE
-647 SKKKTRVGSTDW
+647 SKTKTRLGSMDW
-659 IAPDQMAWLP
+659 VSPDQMAWLP
-669 DGSAILFNARVART
+669 DGSAILFDARVSRT

-694 PAAEVRRITNDLN
+694 PDAEVRRITNDLN
-707 FYSGTSITSDGS
+707 FYNGTSVTSDGS
-719 ALATAQVSLTGNLW
+719 ALVSAQVTLTGSLW
-733 LANFGGSASLSP
+733 VANFGSSASLSP

-753 SRADGISGIAW
+753 SRADGISGIIW
-764 MPDGKLIYTYYT
+764 TPDGRIIYTYYT
-776 SGTIQLAT
+776 SGSIQLAS
-784 ASPDGTNVHDIS
+784 ALPDGSNVHDIA
-796 SGILTPSWL
+796 SGVVTPNWL

-815 FSMGRGKDTSS
+815 FSMGRGQDSSS
-826 IWRADEDGSSLTQ
+826 IWRADMDGSNLTQ

-858 VYVDVV
+858 VYVDVS
-864 GDSTHLT
+864 GNST
-871 RVGIDGG
+871 RVMRVDVDGG
-878 TPATISDAEL
+878 TPTAVSKEEL
-888 FSPVISPDGTSVAC
+888 FAPVISPDGNSVAC
-902 AYQPEPGKRPKLAI
+902 AYQPEPGKHPNLAI
-916 VGLNG
+916 VGLDG
-921 GEIRSVYDLPPETQ
+921 GEIRNVYDLPQEVQ
-935 AAFGGDGGQK
+935 YAFNSDGGQK
-945 LAWTKDGHAVL
+945 LTWTKDGRAIL
-956 YPVFKEGVV
+956 YPIRKDGVV

-972 APQGATTSAAK
+972 GPQGSAPSVAK

-1007 YAHGRSVTDAVLIT
+1007 YAHGRAVTDAVLIS